1 MMNKSKK
8 NAGNSLVKNTL
19 GNGYSRIKAVCDKY
33 GLSPATV
40 WRKANKEG
48 TFPKPIKLSAGVT
61 AWKNSQLDE
70 WERDPLNYK
79 PTA

>member
-1 MMNKSKK
+1 MKKTICSKQQNEAK
-8 NAGNSLVKNTL
+8 NQIE
-19 GNGYSRIKAVCDKY
+19 NGYSRIKAVCHKY

-61 AWKNSQLDE
+61 AWKNSQLVE
-70 WERDPLNYK
+70 WENDPLNYR
-79 PTA
+79 ARA